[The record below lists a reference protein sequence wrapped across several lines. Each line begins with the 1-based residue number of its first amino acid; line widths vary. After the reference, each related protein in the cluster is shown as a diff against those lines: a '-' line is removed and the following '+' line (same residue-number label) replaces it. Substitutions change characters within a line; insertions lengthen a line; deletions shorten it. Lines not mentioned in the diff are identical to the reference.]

1 MYQKSLY
8 ALLLAMLI
16 AVPTVA
22 SPETKPSNPVQEVS
36 VQEVSSS
43 VTTLLESP
51 LGWMND
57 YAMAMHRAK
66 AEKRMLLIAF
76 CGTETADFKAFLAPG
91 VLDDAKVQKQ
101 LKSFLLLKLPNDV
114 RVDLGKKENIE
125 LLKHSTFREMCGTS
139 GIVMIDFRNEGAK
152 YYGHVV
158 STFPVLRG
166 KRYTKNKFLTIL
178 GLPAGTLT
186 QRTLI
191 YAVRIH
197 PESPKSTDGDLSEY
211 LTSEALAHS
220 AHQARI
226 RLQGHHNW
234 ESRFHRISRSLPS
247 GLQATEVCAESWPNE
262 GLLKAAIECVR
273 CWHYSSG
280 HWRQVNGFHRLWG
293 YDMRRGSNRIWYAT
307 GIFSQK
313 R

>member
-1 MYQKSLY
+1 MRQKFLRT
-8 ALLLAMLI
+8 LLLALLI
-16 AVPTVA
+16 AVPAVA
-22 SPETKPSNPVQEVS
+22 STEVKPNLVR
-36 VQEVSSS
+36 EVSSTS
-43 VTTLLESP
+43 ALAESK
-51 LGWMND
+51 LDWMTD
-57 YAMAMHRAK
+57 YATAMHRAK
-66 AEKRMLLIAF
+66 AEGQMLLIVF
-76 CGTETADFKAFLAPG
+76 CGSNTEEFTCLAPG
-91 VLDDAKVQKQ
+91 VLDDPEVQKQ
-101 LKSFLLLKLPNDV
+101 LESFQLLKLSNDV
-114 RVDLGKKENIE
+114 CVDLGKEKNVE
-125 LLKHSTFREMCGTS
+125 LLKHPTFREMCGTS
-139 GIVMIDFRNEGAK
+139 GIAMIDFRDKEAE

-158 STFPVLRG
+158 STLPVLGG
-166 KRYTKNKFLTIL
+166 KRYTKSQMLTIL

-186 QRTLI
+186 QRTLV

-197 PESPKSTDGDLSEY
+197 PESPKSTEGDLSNY
-211 LTSEALAHS
+211 LTTEARSHS
-220 AHQARI
+220 IHQARI

-234 ESRFHRISRSLPS
+234 ERRFHRISRSLPS

-280 HWRQVNGFHRLWG
+280 HWRQVNAFHRLWG